1 MSPAPRRGRAAP
13 GSGQSSLFDDGGP
26 LRRGDLTPIEL
37 SRRLAEPHPP
47 TDEQTGAI
55 TAPLQP
61 HVVVAGAGSG
71 KTQTMGLR
79 VVWLVANGLVEPHRV
94 LGLTFTRK
102 AAAELGERVRRMLAR
117 LRHAHE
123 TDPFLDDSVAAALR
137 TGEPTVTTY
146 HSYAAALVGEHA
158 LRIGREPST
167 RLVGEAVSWQYAAQ
181 VVESYD
187 GAMDDVDR
195 APTTVVGD
203 VLALAGE
210 LAEHLREPDE
220 VAELT
225 ARVRARIAGLPRA
238 PGQKAAGQYAEVKAA
253 LALLDARLALLP
265 LVRGYTAAKAARG
278 AMDYGD
284 QVAVAARIARDHGE
298 VGEIER
304 GRFAAVLLD
313 EYQDTGEAQRV
324 LLRSLF
330 GQGHAVTAVGDP
342 RQSIYGWR
350 GASAGNLER
359 FLDDFAAPAAGDAVP
374 AVAVEVGTD
383 DADDADVDHD
393 AADDDDVDHDADV
406 GERPGRRDPAA
417 SRLTVSFRNGEGI
430 LGAAN
435 LVADGIP
442 LRGGTGDG
450 HLRPGPGREGVGRV
464 IVALHETV
472 VDEASWIADRVAAL
486 GRAEPGTGWGEVAVL
501 ARKRSHFPRIEAAL
515 RERGVPC
522 EVVGLGGL
530 LLEPEVVD
538 VVSTLR
544 VLADPTAGAA
554 LLRLLTGPRWRLGPR
569 DLDALGRRA
578 RRLAV
583 GTGRSAPAAGV
594 GPADPDGAGDTGDP
608 EYDAVDERSL
618 VDALDDPGDA
628 AAYSSEGYR
637 RVVALRDELR
647 RLRRFTAS
655 SLPDLVMAVVRA
667 LHLDVELAA
676 RTGVRPADALLD
688 VDRLVEVA
696 EEFVASGEDPGLL
709 AFLAY
714 LEAAQEQERGLEV
727 EIAEPD
733 ASRVQLMTVHAA
745 KGLEWDVVVVA
756 GMSHTVFPVENR
768 PVADWT
774 KQVATL
780 PFPLRGD
787 RSELPALQWEDLS
800 TVADQV
806 AARDELAR
814 FREACRARGA
824 LEERRL
830 AYVAVTR
837 ARNVVVCSGYWWD
850 AGVKTRRGPS
860 ELLADLHA
868 RALEGFGEVAVWTG
882 PPEPDAVNPLA
893 VDATAVRWPG
903 DPLGPRRVA
912 LETGAALVR
921 AATGPAPRV
930 DEVHHDRVADW
941 DQELELLL
949 AELQRSRVRSGAGGL
964 VEMPSRLSVS
974 QLVVLRRDPAELAR
988 SLRRPLPRRPA
999 PLARRGTRFHLWLE
1013 ERWGQQR
1020 LLDVDELPGAAD
1032 ESAAP
1037 DDDLLA
1043 LREAFE
1049 RSEWAGRTP
1058 AEVELPFDLVV
1069 DGLVLRGRCDAVFT
1083 DAPDGV
1089 VDVVDWKTGPPRS
1102 GAEAAAAAVQLA
1114 VYRLAWHHLTGTP
1127 LDRVRAAFHHV
1138 AAEVTVRP
1146 ADLVDEDE
1154 LTALIRSVPPG

>member
-1 MSPAPRRGRAAP
+1 MSPGRRTRGGP
-13 GSGQSSLFDDGGP
+13 GSGQVSLFDDGGVP
-26 LRRGDLTPIEL
+26 TVVRRVLLTPAEL
-37 SRRLAEPHPP
+37 SRRLGEDHPP
-47 TDEQTGAI
+47 TDEQAGAV
-55 TAPLQP
+55 TAPLRP

-79 VVWLVANGLVEPHRV
+79 VVWLVANGLVEPHRL

-102 AAAELGERVRRMLAR
+102 AASELGERVRRMLAR
-117 LRHAHE
+117 LRFAHDN
-123 TDPFLDDSVAAALR
+123 DPFLADDVAAALR

-158 LRIGREPST
+158 LRIGLEPST

-187 GAMDDVDR
+187 GAMDAVER
-195 APTTVVGD
+195 APTTVIGD

-210 LAEHLREPDE
+210 LAEHLRDPDE
-220 VAELT
+220 IVALT
-225 ARVRARIAGLPRA
+225 EQVRAHLIGLPRA
-238 PGQKAAGQYAEVKAA
+238 PGQKAAGQYADVTKL

-265 LVRGYTAAKAARG
+265 LVRDYTALKRSRG

-284 QVAVAARIARDHGE
+284 QVAVAARIARDHPE

-324 LLRSLF
+324 LLTSLF
-330 GQGHAVTAVGDP
+330 GDGHPVTAVGDP

-359 FLDDFAAPAAGDAVP
+359 FLGDFAAQPGTADEALD
-374 AVAVEVGTD
+374 ETTD
-383 DADDADVDHD
+383 DG
-393 AADDDDVDHDADV
+393 DDD
-406 GERPGRRDPAA
+406 GQRGGPRPDA
-417 SRLTVSFRNGEGI
+417 SRLTVSFRNGEGV

-442 LRGGTGDG
+442 LRAGDAGG
-450 HLRPGPGREGVGRV
+450 HLRPGPGREGRGTVV
-464 IVALHETV
+464 TALHETV
-472 VDEASWIADRVAAL
+472 ADEAAWVAEQVAAL
-486 GRAEPGTGWGEVAVL
+486 GAPGGRLHVGGSADWGRAAVL
-501 ARKRSHFPRIEAAL
+501 ARKRSHFPRLEAAL

-538 VVSTLR
+538 GVSTLR

-554 LLRLLTGPRWRLGPR
+554 LVRLLAGPRWRLGPR

-583 GTGRSAPAAGV
+583 RTRRPTATPDPTTAADRSTEIDEG
-594 GPADPDGAGDTGDP
+594 GDAD
-608 EYDAVDERSL
+608 YDVVDERSL

-628 AAYSSEGYR
+628 GAYSPEGFR
-637 RVVALRDELR
+637 RIGALRDELR

-655 SLPDLVMAVVRA
+655 ALPDLVMSVVRS
-667 LHLDVELAA
+667 LDLDVELAA
-676 RTGVRPADALLD
+676 RPGVRAADAMLD

-714 LEAAQEQERGLEV
+714 LDAAADQERGLEI

-756 GMSHTVFPVENR
+756 GMARTVFPVDNQ

-787 RSELPALQWEDLS
+787 RSELPTFSWPDAG
-800 TVADQV
+800 DQV
-806 AARDELAR
+806 AARDLLVE

-837 ARNVVVCSGYWWD
+837 ARDLLLCSGYWWD
-850 AGVKTRRGPS
+850 TNTKPRGPS
-860 ELLADLHA
+860 DLLEQLSDLCA
-868 RALEGFGEVAVWTG
+868 AGGGVVAVWAEAPEADG
-882 PPEPDAVNPLA
+882 PNPMSVEPASL
-893 VDATAVRWPG
+893 RWPG
-903 DPLGPRRVA
+903 DPLGLRRPA
-912 LETGAALVR
+912 LEDAAALVR
-921 AATGPAPRV
+921 GAQGPAPAV
-930 DEVHHDRVADW
+930 DEAHRAQVDAW
-941 DQELELLL
+941 DDELELLL
-949 AELQRSRVRSGAGGL
+949 AELERHRLRSGADAV

-988 SLRRPLPRRPA
+988 SLRRPLPRKPA

-1013 ERWGQQR
+1013 ARWGQQR

-1032 ESAAP
+1032 ETAAP

-1043 LREAFE
+1043 LQEAFE
-1049 RSEWAGRTP
+1049 ASEWATRTP
-1058 AEVELPFDLVV
+1058 TEVELPFDMVV
-1069 DGLVLRGRCDAVFT
+1069 DGLLLRGRCDAVFT
-1083 DAPDGV
+1083 DAPDGL
-1089 VDVVDWKTGPPRS
+1089 VDVVDWKTGPPRT
-1102 GAEAAAAAVQLA
+1102 GAEGAAAAVQLA

-1127 LDRVRAAFHHV
+1127 LDRIRAAFHHV
-1138 AAEVTVRP
+1138 AAGVTVRP
-1146 ADLVDEDE
+1146 ADLLDEDQ
-1154 LTALIRSVPPG
+1154 LAALISSVPTVPSVPSG

>member
-1 MSPAPRRGRAAP
+1 MSPGRRRGP
-13 GSGQSSLFDDGGP
+13 GRPATGQVSLFDEGAA
-26 LRRGDLTPIEL
+26 RRGADLLSPTEL
-37 SRRLAEPHPP
+37 SRRLGEAFPP
-47 TDEQTGAI
+47 TTEQAGAI

-79 VVWLVANGLVEPHRV
+79 VVWLVANGLVEPHRL

-102 AAAELGERVRRMLAR
+102 AASELGERVRRMLAR
-117 LRHAHE
+117 LRHAHD
-123 TDPFLDDSVAAALR
+123 TDPFLSDQVAAALR

-158 LRIGREPST
+158 LRIGLEPST

-187 GAMDDVDR
+187 GAMDDVER

-220 VAELT
+220 VRALT
-225 ARVRARIAGLPRA
+225 ARVRGHVESLPRA
-238 PGQKAAGQYAEVKAA
+238 ARQRTAGQYADVDKM

-265 LVRGYTAAKAARG
+265 LVGEYTAAKRSRG

-284 QVAVAARIARDHGE
+284 QVAVAARIARDHPE

-324 LLRSLF
+324 LLTSLF
-330 GQGHAVTAVGDP
+330 GAAHPVTAVGDP

-359 FLDDFAAPAAGDAVP
+359 FLDDFSGPAAG
-374 AVAVEVGTD
+374 
-383 DADDADVDHD
+383 
-393 AADDDDVDHDADV
+393 
-406 GERPGRRDPAA
+406 A
-417 SRLTVSFRNGEGI
+417 SRLTVSFRNGERV

-442 LRGGTGDG
+442 LRTADADA
-450 HLRPGPGREGVGRV
+450 HLRPGPGRENEGRV
-464 IVALHETV
+464 VTALHATV
-472 VDEASWIADRVAAL
+472 ADEAAWIAEQVAGLGATDRSGGPV
-486 GRAEPGTGWGEVAVL
+486 EWGKVAVL
-501 ARKRSHFPRIEAAL
+501 ARKRSHFPRLEAAL
-515 RERGVPC
+515 HERGVPC

-554 LLRLLTGPRWRLGPR
+554 LLRLLAGPRWRVGPR

-578 RRLAV
+578 RQLAV
-583 GTGRSAPAAGV
+583 RTGLPAGLTA
-594 GPADPDGAGDTGDP
+594 GAGDEAAAGAEAAAGGTDP

-618 VDALDDPGDA
+618 VDAVDDPGDA
-628 AAYSSEGYR
+628 GAYSPEGYR

-655 SLPDLVMAVVRA
+655 ALPDLVMSVVRA
-667 LHLDVELAA
+667 LDLDVELAA
-676 RTGVRPADALLD
+676 RPGVRPADALLD

-696 EEFVASGEDPGLL
+696 QDFVASGEDPGLL

-756 GMSHTVFPVENR
+756 GMCQGVFPVDGQ

-787 RSELPALQWEDLS
+787 RGELPVLRWED
-800 TVADQV
+800 AGDQV
-806 AARDELAR
+806 AARDVLTG
-814 FREACRARGA
+814 FRDACKARGA

-837 ARNVVVCSGYWWD
+837 ARELLLCSGYWWD
-850 AGVKTRRGPS
+850 TTTKPRGPS
-860 ELLADLHA
+860 ALLVQLQELCAAGGGD
-868 RALEGFGEVAVWTG
+868 VAVWTET
-882 PPEPDAVNPLA
+882 PPDDDPNPMAAEPSAL
-893 VDATAVRWPG
+893 RWPG
-903 DPLGPRRVA
+903 DPLGDRRRA
-912 LETGAALVR
+912 LEAGAALVR
-921 AATGPAPRV
+921 GAAGPAPVVDDRHLERV
-930 DEVHHDRVADW
+930 EAW
-941 DQELELLL
+941 DDELELLL
-949 AELQRSRVRSGAGGL
+949 AELERHRARSGADPV
-964 VEMPSRLSVS
+964 VELPSRLSVS
-974 QLVVLRRDPAELAR
+974 QLVLLRRDPGELAR

-1013 ERWGQQR
+1013 ARWGQQR

-1032 ESAAP
+1032 ETAAP
-1037 DDDLLA
+1037 DDDLVA
-1043 LREAFE
+1043 LQEAFE
-1049 RSEWAGRTP
+1049 RSEWAGRSP

-1069 DGLVLRGRCDAVFT
+1069 DGLLLRGRCDAVFT
-1083 DAPDGV
+1083 DAPDGM
-1089 VDVVDWKTGPPRS
+1089 VDVVDWKTGAPRT
-1102 GAEAAAAAVQLA
+1102 GAEGTAAAVQLA

-1127 LDRVRAAFHHV
+1127 LDRIRAAFHHV
-1138 AAEVTVRP
+1138 ATEVTVRP
-1146 ADLVDEDE
+1146 ADLLDEDQ
-1154 LTALIRSVPPG
+1154 LVALIRSIPTT

>member
-1 MSPAPRRGRAAP
+1 MFDDAGAPPAVRGTLLSPA
-13 GSGQSSLFDDGGP
+13 
-26 LRRGDLTPIEL
+26 EL
-37 SRRLAEPHPP
+37 SRRLGEAFPP
-47 TDEQTGAI
+47 TPEQTGAV
-55 TAPLQP
+55 TAPLRP

-102 AAAELGERVRRMLAR
+102 AASELGERVRRMLAR
-117 LRHAHE
+117 LRFAHE
-123 TDPFLDDSVAAALR
+123 SEPFLDDDVAASLR

-158 LRIGREPST
+158 LRIGLEPSS

-210 LAEHLREPDE
+210 LAEHLRDPDE
-220 VAELT
+220 VVALT
-225 ARVRARIAGLPRA
+225 SRVRDHLLGLPRA
-238 PGQKAAGQYAEVKAA
+238 QGQKAAGQYADVTKM

-265 LVRGYTAAKAARG
+265 LVRDYTAAKRRRG

-284 QVAVAARIARDHGE
+284 QVAVAACIARDHPE

-304 GRFAAVLLD
+304 GRYAAVLLD

-324 LLRSLF
+324 LLTSLF
-330 GQGHAVTAVGDP
+330 GTGHPVTAVGDP

-359 FLDDFAAPAAGDAVP
+359 FLDDFAGAEGADGGGGEGPAGA
-374 AVAVEVGTD
+374 E
-383 DADDADVDHD
+383 
-393 AADDDDVDHDADV
+393 
-406 GERPGRRDPAA
+406 ERGGS
-417 SRLTVSFRNGEGI
+417 SRLTVSFRNGEGV

-442 LRGGTGDG
+442 LREAGADR
-450 HLRPGPGREGVGRV
+450 HLRPGPGREGRGRLV
-464 IVALHETV
+464 TALHETV
-472 VDEASWIADRVAAL
+472 ADEATWIADEVAAL
-486 GRAEPGTGWGEVAVL
+486 GDPARGDDRLDWGKVAVL
-501 ARKRSHFPRIEAAL
+501 ARKRSHFPRLEAAL

-569 DLDALGRRA
+569 DLDALGRQA
-578 RRLAV
+578 RRLSV
-583 GTGRSAPAAGV
+583 GGLRPAAADGATGPAADRD
-594 GPADPDGAGDTGDP
+594 GPADRSDP

-618 VDALDDPGDA
+618 VDAVDQPGDQG
-628 AAYSSEGYR
+628 AYSAEGHR
-637 RVVALRDELR
+637 RLVALRDELR

-655 SLPDLVMAVVRA
+655 ALPDLVMSVVRA
-667 LHLDVELAA
+667 LDLDVELAA
-676 RTGVRPADALLD
+676 RPGVRAGDALLD

-696 EEFVASGEDPGLL
+696 EEFATSGEDPGLL

-714 LEAAQEQERGLEV
+714 LDAAQEQERGLEI

-745 KGLEWDVVVVA
+745 KGLEWDVVAVA
-756 GMSHTVFPVENR
+756 GMARSVFPVDGQ

-787 RSELPALQWEDLS
+787 RSELPVLRWED
-800 TVADQV
+800 AGDQV
-806 AARDELAR
+806 AARDLLTD
-814 FREACRARGA
+814 FRETCKARGA

-837 ARNVVVCSGYWWD
+837 ARDLLLCSGYWWD
-850 AGVKTRRGPS
+850 TNTKPRGPS
-860 ELLADLHA
+860 ELLGQLRDLCA
-868 RALEGFGEVAVWTG
+868 AGGGEVAVWAE
-882 PPEPDAVNPLA
+882 PPEADGPNPMAAVP
-893 VDATAVRWPG
+893 ATLRWPG
-903 DPLGPRRVA
+903 DPLGRRRAA
-912 LETGAALVR
+912 LEAGAALVR
-921 AATGPAPRV
+921 AAGGSAPAVDDSHRERV
-930 DEVHHDRVADW
+930 DDW
-941 DQELELLL
+941 DAELELLL
-949 AELQRSRVRSGAGGL
+949 AELDRQRQRSGADAPVQL
-964 VEMPSRLSVS
+964 PSRLTVS
-974 QLVVLRRDPAELAR
+974 QLVVLRRDPGELAR
-988 SLRRPLPRRPA
+988 SLRRPLPRKPA

-1013 ERWGQQR
+1013 ARWGQQR

-1032 ESAAP
+1032 DTALTGQA

-1043 LREAFE
+1043 LQAAFE
-1049 RSEWAGRTP
+1049 ASEWAARTP
-1058 AEVELPFDLVV
+1058 AEVELPFDMVV
-1069 DGLVLRGRCDAVFT
+1069 DGLLLRGRCDAVFT
-1083 DAPDGV
+1083 DAPDGL
-1089 VDVVDWKTGPPRS
+1089 VDVVDWKTGPPRT
-1102 GAEAAAAAVQLA
+1102 GAEGTAAAVQLA
-1114 VYRLAWHHLTGTP
+1114 VYRLAWHRLTGTP
-1127 LDRVRAAFHHV
+1127 LDRIRAAFHHV
-1138 AAEVTVRP
+1138 AAGVTVRP
-1146 ADLVDEDE
+1146 ADLLDGEQ
-1154 LTALIRSVPPG
+1154 LTALIRSVPRVREG